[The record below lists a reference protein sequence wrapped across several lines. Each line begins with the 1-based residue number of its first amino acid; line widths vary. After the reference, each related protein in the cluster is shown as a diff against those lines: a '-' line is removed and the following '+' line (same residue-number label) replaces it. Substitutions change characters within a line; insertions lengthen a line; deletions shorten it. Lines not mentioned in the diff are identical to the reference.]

1 MSYPGGQPPQ
11 GMPAPGQYPAPQP
24 QFAPPAPYPGGQPQ
38 QPGGPQ
44 GQEQWGVP
52 PQGFGQPPGQPQFP
66 SSPQP
71 QPVGQPPFQSG
82 PYSQPV
88 GQPQA
93 QFGPGGQPGQYGQ
106 QPGQPAPN
114 DPPGITVDC
123 SYTPMAFLLA
133 ITKPKILVN
142 GQQVPNTRWGA
153 NHIPVGAGNYHVR
166 VATPWLFDMGPA
178 ETPVPVQPGQAVR
191 CYYRTPAII
200 FMNGAIGPVPQK
212 TPGIVVMY
220 VLWAFVAL
228 MFVLNIA
235 VMASM

>member
-24 QFAPPAPYPGGQPQ
+24 QFAPPVPHPGGQPQ

-44 GQEQWGVP
+44 GQQQWGVP
-52 PQGFGQPPGQPQFP
+52 PQGFGQPPGQPQYP

-71 QPVGQPPFQSG
+71 QPVGQPQFQSG
-82 PYSQPV
+82 PYPQP
-88 GQPQA
+88 GQPPA
-93 QFGPGGQPGQYGQ
+93 QFGPGGQPGPYGQQ

-133 ITKPKILVN
+133 ITKPKIFVN

-153 NHIPVGAGNYHVR
+153 NHIPVGAGNYHLR

-178 ETPVPVQPGQAVR
+178 EAPVPVQPGQAVR
-191 CYYRTPAII
+191 YYYRTPAII

-220 VLWAFVAL
+220 VLWAFIAL